1 MTHPTPERVAIYARV
16 STGMRVEDGFSIA
29 AQLVEMRE
37 FAAARGWEVVAEF
50 VDAGITGQTL
60 DRPNLTALIAGVED
74 GAFDIVVVHELSRLS
89 RSSVFD
95 TFSIFDILGKHN
107 IGFASV
113 KEPQFDLATP
123 TGRLFLTFIAGI
135 NQYYVDILRLHTKKA
150 KRQRAREGLYNASIA
165 PYGYRHTGDAKTPP
179 VIVEE
184 EAKAVRMAF
193 ERYATGQYSYQ
204 EIADLLNKAGFRTR
218 AGRRFSKDTVA
229 DVIRNRFYTGVVV
242 YKEGSRGG
250 DVGETY
256 PGLHEPII
264 SEELWNAA
272 LRIRQRHHHASRTF
286 QRQLRPYLLSRIG
299 HCHIC
304 GRKLRA
310 QSAAAASYYRE
321 MSYSRGYDDCPN
333 AQIGVRADKLHRQI
347 SAIVRE
353 IRLPPDW
360 REELIQIIGEGD
372 EVSTL
377 QSRRARLVARRR
389 RLKEGY
395 LQGDFEEDVDIYRRE
410 LEQVRQAIAQLPSED
425 DLGQIQQAADILD
438 SLSDVWDEADLA
450 DQRDL
455 IRLMLQKVQVDVVQ
469 GRLLLLHPTAP
480 FIPLFRSISLLQ
492 ERGLGAFTPIWS
504 EEIAQLPKSEMLP
517 YPALP
522 SLSELPAENQLA
534 DLPFLPTWP
543 WPPQPKIRISQPL
556 SVTLKARRQAGYE
569 GGVAVAV
576 PQPGIP
582 SVLLDNRKW
591 PDVSLKTLSLPQA
604 LEQADGSVVFLGT
617 PLVVQRHSDRDNLA
631 QAVFRILKP
640 EGHWHLI
647 DIVPAS
653 MPAHWIFAFFPDAW
667 AYAQGSFWTSYNFYN
682 VLRRAGFQVKQE
694 EHTFY
699 RSVTFG
705 VVLEIARQRP
715 GLLATLPDE
724 LYEMGLGRLEKMV
737 EEQGAD
743 GLLPSE
749 VTLVEVVAVK
759 KTEKAKEAKR

>member
-1 MTHPTPERVAIYARV
+1 
-16 STGMRVEDGFSIA
+16 
-29 AQLVEMRE
+29 
-37 FAAARGWEVVAEF
+37 
-50 VDAGITGQTL
+50 
-60 DRPNLTALIAGVED
+60 
-74 GAFDIVVVHELSRLS
+74 
-89 RSSVFD
+89 
-95 TFSIFDILGKHN
+95 
-107 IGFASV
+107 
-113 KEPQFDLATP
+113 
-123 TGRLFLTFIAGI
+123 
-135 NQYYVDILRLHTKKA
+135 
-150 KRQRAREGLYNASIA
+150 
-165 PYGYRHTGDAKTPP
+165 
-179 VIVEE
+179 
-184 EAKAVRMAF
+184 
-193 ERYATGQYSYQ
+193 
-204 EIADLLNKAGFRTR
+204 
-218 AGRRFSKDTVA
+218 
-229 DVIRNRFYTGVVV
+229 
-242 YKEGSRGG
+242 
-250 DVGETY
+250 
-256 PGLHEPII
+256 
-264 SEELWNAA
+264 
-272 LRIRQRHHHASRTF
+272 
-286 QRQLRPYLLSRIG
+286 
-299 HCHIC
+299 
-304 GRKLRA
+304 
-310 QSAAAASYYRE
+310 
-321 MSYSRGYDDCPN
+321 
-333 AQIGVRADKLHRQI
+333 
-347 SAIVRE
+347 
-353 IRLPPDW
+353 
-360 REELIQIIGEGD
+360 
-372 EVSTL
+372 
-377 QSRRARLVARRR
+377 
-389 RLKEGY
+389 
-395 LQGDFEEDVDIYRRE
+395 
-410 LEQVRQAIAQLPSED
+410 
-425 DLGQIQQAADILD
+425 
-438 SLSDVWDEADLA
+438 
-450 DQRDL
+450 
-455 IRLMLQKVQVDVVQ
+455 MLQKVQVDVVQ